1 MTGSI
6 FPLPVGNLV
15 LLRRS
20 KRALESKGLHLEFAP
35 AGNIKLIPDE
45 GVVRQGR
52 SKSRRRYAICASTPV
67 VIDIRQW
74 AVIKEGATD
83 RRGRYSK

>member
-45 GVVRQGR
+45 GASAKAGQNPGGAMQ
-52 SKSRRRYAICASTPV
+52 YALARLS
-67 VIDIRQW
+67 
-74 AVIKEGATD
+74 
-83 RRGRYSK
+83 